1 MWSINSKIWFSIFT
15 VWLLVILSLYLKS
28 DITMENINSLL
39 NILAGILVTASV
51 GMGAIAYIFVKSGT
65 MTRVLDMVI
74 VLIFL
79 SFTSAVIAHID
90 DIGFLFLKKVQV
102 FLNALV
108 LTTSCAYIGGYLVGL
123 IGEGKETN
131 KRNVNN
137 VTPDKKKMNKRKGKT
152 NIVK

>member
-15 VWLLVILSLYLKS
+15 VWLLVILSVYLKS

-51 GMGAIAYIFVKSGT
+51 GMGAIAYIFVKAGT

-79 SFTSAVIAHID
+79 SFT
-90 DIGFLFLKKVQV
+90 
-102 FLNALV
+102 
-108 LTTSCAYIGGYLVGL
+108 
-123 IGEGKETN
+123 
-131 KRNVNN
+131 
-137 VTPDKKKMNKRKGKT
+137 
-152 NIVK
+152 

>member
-1 MWSINSKIWFSIFT
+1 MNNEQY
-15 VWLLVILSLYLKS
+15 SLRKCY
-28 DITMENINSLL
+28 
-39 NILAGILVTASV
+39 
-51 GMGAIAYIFVKSGT
+51 
-65 MTRVLDMVI
+65 
-74 VLIFL
+74 
-79 SFTSAVIAHID
+79 
-90 DIGFLFLKKVQV
+90 
-102 FLNALV
+102 LNALV